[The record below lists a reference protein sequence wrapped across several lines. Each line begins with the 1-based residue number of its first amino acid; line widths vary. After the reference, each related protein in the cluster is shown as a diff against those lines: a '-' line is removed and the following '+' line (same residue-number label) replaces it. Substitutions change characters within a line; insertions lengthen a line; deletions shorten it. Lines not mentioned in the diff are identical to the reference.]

1 MLKKKKKLLIV
12 NYIEKMYLQINA
24 NTRLVNEK
32 RKKALAVLLE
42 IVMSGETDCTK
53 LLIFSY
59 VTIILVLRIIL
70 TKTLLKNNQKDR
82 YIRTRVGGINKQNKY
97 IQKIEVEIE
106 R

>member
-1 MLKKKKKLLIV
+1 LLIV